1 MSRIVADA
9 KSSDADFIVYS
20 TTFCPYCVAAKRL
33 FDAKGLTYHEINFDN
48 EPDVRNEVVLKLV
61 TEQCLSLSIIEAIIQ
76 CLLAVLMKLTAI
88 LGHEICSQILNITV
102 RCLRYDF
109 S

>member
-20 TTFCPYCVAAKRL
+20 TTFCPYCVAAK
-33 FDAKGLTYHEINFDN
+33 GLTYREINFDN
-48 EPDVRNEVVLKLV
+48 EPDVRNEVVSETGHRTV
-61 TEQCLSLSIIEAIIQ
+61 PVIIDNRGDNPMFIGGFDE
-76 CLLAVLMKLTAI
+76 T
-88 LGHEICSQILNITV
+88 N
-102 RCLRYDF
+102 RYLR